1 MPVELRHMAL
11 DRLGV
16 LMVALGLLLAG
27 CNTTPISEPLV
38 EEEIEIIPAIPDP
51 VPDIEPEPEPEPEP
65 EIEPEPEPE
74 PEPEVEHE
82 PEPDIPEEPEPIE
95 VSEEVYEHTFS
106 EVELVIQELNDIIH
120 RGDYRRWRTYLTD
133 HYIDTMSSPEI
144 LAEVSQSPILRRNKI
159 VLRDLEGYFRYVV
172 VPSRARSRLDEL
184 VFYSDTIVEAL
195 TERDGVLYLLYD
207 LRSVDGQWKIDIF

>member
-51 VPDIEPEPEPEPEP
+51 VPDIEPEPEPEPE
-65 EIEPEPEPE
+65 IEPEPEPE
-74 PEPEVEHE
+74 PEPEVEPE

-133 HYIDTMSSPEI
+133 HYIDTMSSPEM

-207 LRSVDGQWKIDIF
+207 LHSVDGQWKIDIF

>member
-51 VPDIEPEPEPEPEP
+51 VPDIEPEPEPEPE
-65 EIEPEPEPE
+65 IEPEPEPE
-74 PEPEVEHE
+74 PEPEVEPE
-82 PEPDIPEEPEPIE
+82 PEPDIPEDPEPIE